1 MPPLQRVAVI
11 YEKPSTEGEKH
22 FREELLTDL
31 DAAAKRLSVRTAR
44 FEVTSEKSI
53 DRAFTDMKRSFQAVI
68 VLASP
73 VLTTHRPRIV
83 DLAARHRLPA
93 IYEYRIWVDSGGLVS
108 YGVKISDHYRRAA
121 QFVERIL
128 KGAKPADIP
137 VEQPAVFELV
147 INMKTAKGSVS
158 RSRSQC
164 WAGRTRSSSSSCS
177 INAADSY
184 EQRSASPGALCRRTT
199 VPSGHSAPG
208 STPGPASATSPWACT
223 VRASIFS

>member
-53 DRAFTDMKRSFQAVI
+53 DRAFTDMKRSFQEVI
-68 VLASP
+68 GLASP

-147 INMKTAKGSVS
+147 INM
-158 RSRSQC
+158 
-164 WAGRTRSSSSSCS
+164 
-177 INAADSY
+177 
-184 EQRSASPGALCRRTT
+184 
-199 VPSGHSAPG
+199 
-208 STPGPASATSPWACT
+208 
-223 VRASIFS
+223 